1 MSVKDMRKF
10 MTAAA
15 MSKKEIDE
23 FLSTPRIARMA
34 TIKDDD
40 AGKPQPHIVPVWY
53 YYDGKDIF
61 VSTPKGTRKAKNLQ
75 NSPNVSIIID
85 DVVEG
90 GKPEDLSYLTN
101 EKAVIIEGK
110 VVEMRDD
117 IDGSFARKMYERYV
131 GKNALNNPMVQ
142 FSVNLPRYIL
152 VIKPIKIISWDVTKI
167 PPPPPPLQQ

>member
-23 FLSTPRIARMA
+23 FLSTPRIARIA
-34 TIKDDD
+34 TIKENDDA

-61 VSTPKGTRKAKNLQ
+61 VSTPKGTKKAKNLQ

-85 DVVEG
+85 DVIE
-90 GKPEDLSYLTN
+90 GKPGDLSYLTN

-117 IDGSFARKMYERYV
+117 IGGSFTRKLYERYA
-131 GKNALNNPMVQ
+131 GKSALDNPMVQ

-152 VIKPIKIISWDVTKI
+152 VIEPIKIISWDFTKT
-167 PPPPPPLQQ
+167 P

>member
-15 MSKKEIDE
+15 MSKKEIDK

-40 AGKPQPHIVPVWY
+40 YAGKPQPHIVAVWY

-85 DVVEG
+85 DVEE

-101 EKAVIIEGK
+101 QKGVIIEGK
-110 VVEMRDD
+110 ILEMRDD
-117 IDGSFARKMYERYV
+117 IDGSFVRKMYERYV
-131 GKNALNNPMVQ
+131 GKKALNNPMVQ
-142 FSVNLPRYIL
+142 FSVNLPRYLL
-152 VIKPIKIISWDVTKI
+152 VIKPIKIISWDNTKI
-167 PPPPPPLQQ
+167 PPLQQ

>member
-1 MSVKDMRKF
+1 MFINKTKLYFIMSVKDMRKF

-15 MSKKEIDE
+15 MSKEEIDE

-40 AGKPQPHIVPVWY
+40 ADGKPQPHIVPVWY

-61 VSTPKGTRKAKNLQ
+61 VSTPKGTKKANNLQ

-85 DVVEG
+85 DVIK
-90 GKPEDLSYLTN
+90 GKPGDLSYLTN

-117 IDGSFARKMYERYV
+117 IGGSFTRK
-131 GKNALNNPMVQ
+131 
-142 FSVNLPRYIL
+142 
-152 VIKPIKIISWDVTKI
+152 
-167 PPPPPPLQQ
+167 

>member
-10 MTAAA
+10 MTATA
-15 MSKKEIDE
+15 MSKEEIDE

-34 TIKDDD
+34 TIKEEYDD
-40 AGKPQPHIVPVWY
+40 AGKPQPHLVPVWY

-61 VSTPKGTRKAKNLQ
+61 VSTPKGTKKTKNLQ

-85 DVVEG
+85 DVIEG
-90 GKPEDLSYLTN
+90 GKPGDLSYLTN

-110 VVEMRDD
+110 VLEMRDD
-117 IDGSFARKMYERYV
+117 IGGSFTSKMYERYA
-131 GKNALNNPMVQ
+131 GKNALDNPMVQ

-152 VIKPIKIISWDVTKI
+152 VIKPIKIISWDFTKT
-167 PPPPPPLQQ
+167 PPLQE

>member
-1 MSVKDMRKF
+1 MMMIKRLRNLIMIINKTKLTLFMSVKDMRKF

-15 MSKKEIDE
+15 MSKKEIDK

-53 YYDGKDIF
+53 YYDGKDML

-75 NSPNVSIIID
+75 NSPNASIIID
-85 DVVEG
+85 DS

-101 EKAVIIEGK
+101 
-110 VVEMRDD
+110 
-117 IDGSFARKMYERYV
+117 
-131 GKNALNNPMVQ
+131 
-142 FSVNLPRYIL
+142 
-152 VIKPIKIISWDVTKI
+152 
-167 PPPPPPLQQ
+167 

>member
-10 MTAAA
+10 MTATA

-90 GKPEDLSYLTN
+90 KPEDLSYLTN
-101 EKAVIIEGK
+101 QKGVIIEGK
-110 VVEMRDD
+110 ILEMRDD
-117 IDGSFARKMYERYV
+117 IDGSFVRKMYERYV

-152 VIKPIKIISWDVTKI
+152 VIKPIKIISWDVTNI
-167 PPPPPPLQQ
+167 PPPPPLQQ

>member
-15 MSKKEIDE
+15 MSKEEIDE

-40 AGKPQPHIVPVWY
+40 AEGKPQPHIVPVWY

-75 NSPNVSIIID
+75 NSPNVSIVID

-90 GKPEDLSYLTN
+90 KPEDLSHLTK

-117 IDGSFARKMYERYV
+117 IGSSFARKMYERYV
-131 GKNALNNPMVQ
+131 GKNALDNPMVQ

-152 VIKPIKIISWDVTKI
+152 VIKPIKIISWDFTKI
-167 PPPPPPLQQ
+167 PPLQE

>member
-23 FLSTPRIARMA
+23 FLSTPRIARIA
-34 TIKDDD
+34 TIKENDDA

-61 VSTPKGTRKAKNLQ
+61 VSTPKGTKKAKNLQ

-85 DVVEG
+85 DVIE
-90 GKPEDLSYLTN
+90 GKPGDLSYLTN

-110 VVEMRDD
+110 VTEMRDD
-117 IDGSFARKMYERYV
+117 IGGSFTRKLYERYA
-131 GKNALNNPMVQ
+131 GKSALDNPMVQ

-152 VIKPIKIISWDVTKI
+152 VIEPIKIISWDFTKT
-167 PPPPPPLQQ
+167 P

>member
-40 AGKPQPHIVPVWY
+40 AAGKPQSHIVPVWY

-61 VSTPKGTRKAKNLQ
+61 VSTPKETRKAKNLQ

-90 GKPEDLSYLTN
+90 KPEDLSYVTN

-117 IDGSFARKMYERYV
+117 IDGSFVRKMYERYV
-131 GKNALNNPMVQ
+131 GKNALDNPMVQ
-142 FSVNLPRYIL
+142 FSVKLPRYIL
-152 VIKPIKIISWDVTKI
+152 VIKPIKIISWDNTKI
-167 PPPPPPLQQ
+167 KKKN

>member
-15 MSKKEIDE
+15 MSKEEIDE

-40 AGKPQPHIVPVWY
+40 ADGKPQPHIVPVWY
-53 YYDGKDIF
+53 YYDRKDIF
-61 VSTPKGTRKAKNLQ
+61 VSTPKGTKKAKNLQ

-85 DVVEG
+85 DVIE
-90 GKPEDLSYLTN
+90 GKPGDLSYLTN

-117 IDGSFARKMYERYV
+117 IDGSFTRKLYERYA
-131 GKNALNNPMVQ
+131 GKNALDNPMVQ

-152 VIKPIKIISWDVTKI
+152 IIKPIKIISWDFTKT
-167 PPPPPPLQQ
+167 PPVQQ

>member
-23 FLSTPRIARMA
+23 FLSTPRIARIA

-40 AGKPQPHIVPVWY
+40 AAGAGKPQPHIVPVWY

-61 VSTPKGTRKAKNLQ
+61 VSTPKGTKKAKNLQ

-85 DVVEG
+85 DVIE
-90 GKPEDLSYLTN
+90 GKPGDLSYLTN

-110 VVEMRDD
+110 VTEMRDD
-117 IDGSFARKMYERYV
+117 IGGSFTRKLYERYA
-131 GKNALNNPMVQ
+131 GENALDKPMVQ

-152 VIKPIKIISWDVTKI
+152 VITPIKIISWDFTKT
-167 PPPPPPLQQ
+167 PTLQQ